1 MRQRRW
7 IGGVAALVVLAG
19 LAGVVVARKSGQPKD
34 DKPKEATLVF
44 TTQEVVQPQSMA
56 LPGKVT
62 FSGPLV
68 APSTVTVRAK
78 AAGTLVSL
86 RVDEGSRVTVGESL
100 GVIDLAELNAR
111 LNEKMAQAEAA
122 KALLAQAQRSHN
134 SNLGLAEQKFIS
146 PIALENSRASLES
159 AKAQYNAALAQ
170 VETARIQL
178 REAALVAPIS
188 GIVSK
193 RHALPGEKV
202 AAEQEL
208 LTIVDLRKLEMA
220 GSVGTHEV
228 GQLHPGM
235 PVQLQVEGVDTPIE
249 AKLARIAP
257 AAEVGTRSI
266 GVTVTLD
273 NPREL
278 LRAGQFATASVT
290 LPEGA
295 PRLTVPVTALSSSSG
310 QDYVWTLEQGK
321 LLRRTVTTG
330 RRDATRG
337 LVEITDGL
345 AAGSQVLAAR
355 FDNLREGQEAR
366 IQNATQAASAASGP
380 AKTL

>member
-7 IGGVAALVVLAG
+7 IGGLAAVLVLALLVG
-19 LAGVVVARKSGQPKD
+19 GVVARKARSSAE

-44 TTQEVVQPQSMA
+44 TPAEVVQPQRLA
-56 LPGKVT
+56 LPGRVT

-68 APSTVTVRAK
+68 APSTAIVRAK

-86 RVDEGSRVTVGESL
+86 RVGEGSRVQAGEPL

-111 LNEKMAQAEAA
+111 LNEKQAQAEAA
-122 KALLAQAQRSHN
+122 KAQLTQAQRSHD

-146 PIALENSRASLES
+146 PVALENSKASLDS
-159 AKAQYNAALAQ
+159 AKAQYQAALAQ
-170 VETARIQL
+170 VDTARIQL

-188 GIVSK
+188 GIVAK

-220 GSVGTHEV
+220 GSVATFEV

-235 PVQLQVEGVDTPIE
+235 AVQLQVEGVDEPIQ
-249 AKLARIAP
+249 AILARIAP
-257 AAEVGTRSI
+257 AAEAGTRSI

-273 NPREL
+273 NPQER
-278 LRAGQFATASVT
+278 LRAGQFATAVVL
-290 LPEGA
+290 LPSGE
-295 PRLTVPVTALSSSSG
+295 PRLTVPVTAISSSSG

-337 LVEITDGL
+337 LVEVSDGL
-345 AAGSQVLAAR
+345 AAGTPVLAAR
-355 FDNLREGQEAR
+355 FDNLREGQAAR
-366 IQNATQAASAASGP
+366 VQAPAAASAVP
-380 AKTL
+380 AH